1 MPVPRAARRGAIDSV
16 VSLSRLS
23 EAPTASVRAVSPT
36 ADRIWRHSCAS
47 WGAPQVFAPPAAC
60 AVGPRLCRAQRPM
73 HTHWVANTHR
83 HGTYDSAN
91 RPACTVARVCA
102 QRGRC
107 RVHTCQCLLRANQR
121 TKQAEPQPRGIHSAH
136 HAQAGRSSTIGC
148 RLGLALGFLLA
159 DRGGLRLEE
168 VGEELRFL
176 AVDCAVPGGREAEP
190 PQLWGGPRRAPGA
203 TASLRAA
210 QAALR
215 GA

>member
-1 MPVPRAARRGAIDSV
+1 MPVPRAARRGATDSV

-36 ADRIWRHSCAS
+36 ADRIWCHSCAS
-47 WGAPQVFAPPAAC
+47 WGVQPQVFAPPAAC
-60 AVGPRLCRAQRPM
+60 AVGPRLCRAQRPI

-136 HAQAGRSSTIGC
+136 HAQAGRSSTIRC
-148 RLGLALGFLLA
+148 RLGLALAPARALL
-159 DRGGLRLEE
+159 RTCT
-168 VGEELRFL
+168 
-176 AVDCAVPGGREAEP
+176 CAKDKGN
-190 PQLWGGPRRAPGA
+190 
-203 TASLRAA
+203 
-210 QAALR
+210 R
-215 GA
+215 GAKWPVDGRCADACQSVNFNR